1 MKQLDNRSIETNG
14 EIIKFDIAIRQI
26 VEYKDFF
33 VILLREKRE
42 VPNNIIA
49 YDYYGKEIWKIN
61 DIVQAKIP
69 RGYGEIEKKLDS
81 ILIAHYELGIIFE
94 IDVYK
99 RQIIQKK
106 YLR

>member
-49 YDYYGKEIWKIN
+49 YIIMEKKYGK
-61 DIVQAKIP
+61 
-69 RGYGEIEKKLDS
+69 
-81 ILIAHYELGIIFE
+81 
-94 IDVYK
+94 
-99 RQIIQKK
+99 
-106 YLR
+106 

>member
-33 VILLREKRE
+33 VILLRGKRE

-49 YDYYGKEIWKIN
+49 YDYYGKEIW
-61 DIVQAKIP
+61 
-69 RGYGEIEKKLDS
+69 
-81 ILIAHYELGIIFE
+81 IIF
-94 IDVYK
+94 
-99 RQIIQKK
+99 
-106 YLR
+106 

>member
-42 VPNNIIA
+42 VPNNIRNMENKR
-49 YDYYGKEIWKIN
+49 YSSGKNPK
-61 DIVQAKIP
+61 
-69 RGYGEIEKKLDS
+69 
-81 ILIAHYELGIIFE
+81 GI
-94 IDVYK
+94 
-99 RQIIQKK
+99 
-106 YLR
+106 

>member
-1 MKQLDNRSIETNG
+1 MKQLDHTTIEPNV
-14 EIIKFDIAIRQI
+14 EILKFDRAIRQI
-26 VEYKDFF
+26 VEYKDFL

-69 RGYGEIEKKLDS
+69 RGYDEIEKKLDS